1 MTTAPTAP
9 GHGVLVG
16 AVGVCR
22 AERTAL
28 LLARLEALLGLA
40 AGSLR
45 IERTCPACGARD
57 HGEPA
62 LAWAA
67 ESRNHDDGPHPGGRL
82 ARVWGRL
89 RGSRQDVPPT
99 LPAVSLSH
107 TAGERPLTVLA
118 WRAAGQ
124 GAVGVDV
131 EDLDSPRTRRAL
143 EPGPDGRA
151 ASDAVA
157 FSAEQLAVWDGLPR
171 HRAYAARVD
180 AWCRAEALVKARG
193 TGFATADPSAVQ
205 PTPAERVLPL
215 TAVQVPGLPEAV
227 RGVLVLAP
235 SVR

>member
-16 AVGVCR
+16 AVGASR
-22 AERTAL
+22 AERTADAL
-28 LLARLEALLGLA
+28 RRLEGRLGLA
-40 AGSLR
+40 AGALR
-45 IERTCPACGARD
+45 IERSCPTCGASG
-57 HGEPA
+57 HGAPS

-67 ESRNHDDGPHPGGRL
+67 GPENHDDGPGPGGRL
-82 ARVWGRL
+82 SRAWGRL
-89 RGSRQDVPPT
+89 RGSRPDRRPA

-107 TAGERPLTVLA
+107 TAGNLPVTVLA

-215 TAVQVPGLPEAV
+215 TAAQVPGLPEAV

-235 SVR
+235 SAR

>member
-16 AVGVCR
+16 TVGASR
-22 AERTAL
+22 AERTADAL
-28 LLARLEALLGLA
+28 RRLEGRLGLA
-40 AGSLR
+40 SGALR
-45 IERTCPACGARD
+45 IERSCPTCGASG
-57 HGEPA
+57 HGVPS

-67 ESRNHDDGPHPGGRL
+67 GPENHDDGPGPGGRL
-82 ARVWGRL
+82 SRAWGRL
-89 RGSRQDVPPT
+89 RGSRPDRRPA

-107 TAGERPLTVLA
+107 TAGDRPVTVLA
-118 WRAAGQ
+118 WCTAGQ
-124 GAVGVDV
+124 GTVGVDV

-143 EPGPDGRA
+143 KPGEDGRS

-157 FSAEQLAVWDGLPR
+157 FSAAQLAAWDGLPR
-171 HRAYAARVD
+171 QEAYVARVD

-193 TGFATADPSAVQ
+193 TGFTVDPSAAQ
-205 PTPAERVLPL
+205 PRPGERVLPL
-215 TAVQVPGLPEAV
+215 TADEVPGLPEAV